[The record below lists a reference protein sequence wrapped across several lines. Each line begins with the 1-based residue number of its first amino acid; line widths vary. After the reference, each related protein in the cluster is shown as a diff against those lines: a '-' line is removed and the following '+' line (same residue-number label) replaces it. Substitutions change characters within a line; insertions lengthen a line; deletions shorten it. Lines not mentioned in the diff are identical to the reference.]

1 MSTEQKEVKPS
12 NEHVTLKVTGD
23 DGSTISFKIR
33 RKTKLLKLMD
43 AYRDKQGLRG
53 HHLRFRYDGQPVNPD
68 DTPEALA
75 LEDDDQLEAY
85 QEQTGGRG

>member
-1 MSTEQKEVKPS
+1 FLYACSYVVLYP
-12 NEHVTLKVTGD
+12 TLLSQQ

-33 RKTKLLKLMD
+33 RRTKLAKLMD

-53 HHLRFRYDGQPVNPD
+53 QLRFRYDGQPVNED
-68 DTPEALA
+68 DTPETLDM
-75 LEDDDQLEAY
+75 EDEDQLEAY

>member
-1 MSTEQKEVKPS
+1 MSRIRIRSK
-12 NEHVTLKVTGD
+12 

-33 RKTKLLKLMD
+33 RRTKLAKLMD

-53 HHLRFRYDGQPVNPD
+53 QLRFRYDGQPVNED
-68 DTPEALA
+68 DTPETLDM
-75 LEDDDQLEAY
+75 EDEDQLEAY